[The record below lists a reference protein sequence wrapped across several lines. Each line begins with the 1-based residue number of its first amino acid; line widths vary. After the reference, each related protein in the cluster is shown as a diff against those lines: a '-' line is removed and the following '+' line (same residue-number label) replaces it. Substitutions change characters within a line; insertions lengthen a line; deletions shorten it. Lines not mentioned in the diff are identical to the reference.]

1 MGFDISSLFA
11 GGIEG
16 IFKGAREIIS
26 AFKIDPTIA
35 AGHAA
40 RLAELENALITAQ
53 LQAEVA
59 LSQAQSKVNEA
70 EAAGGGAFAR
80 NWRPA
85 IGWICGGG
93 LAYTFLVQPFV
104 AWGSTNFHW
113 VAPPLLNIDA
123 LMTLLFGMLGLGV
136 QRSFDKSRGTT
147 K

>member
-1 MGFDISSLFA
+1 MGFDISTLFA

-16 IFKGAREIIS
+16 IFKGARDIIG
-26 AFKIDPTIA
+26 AFKIDPAVA

-53 LQAEVA
+53 LQTEVA
-59 LSQAQSKVNEA
+59 LSQAQNAVNAA
-70 EAAGGGAFAR
+70 EATSGSAFAR

-93 LAYTFLVQPFV
+93 LAYAFLVQPFI
-104 AWGSTNFHW
+104 AWGSANFHW
-113 VAPPLLNIDA
+113 IAPPLLNVDA

-136 QRSFDKSRGTT
+136 QRSFDKLKGTS